1 MDLPERKSLEI
12 EDFKS
17 RWQLTPEQLASSIHT
32 EEELNTMQEFLLM
45 IEEGFREEIA
55 DWELENTFFLYQDE
69 ESEGGKDYI
78 LRFFSFTKGLT
89 ECWLVIG
96 CQPQIEVTSENM
108 DVALLGTIS
117 NILLSQLNDVL
128 VRD

>member
-17 RWQLTPEQLASSIHT
+17 RWQLTPEQLASTKRT
-32 EEELNTMQEFLLM
+32 EDELEGMQEFLLS

>member
-1 MDLPERKSLEI
+1 MDL

-17 RWQLTPEQLASSIHT
+17 KWQLSPEQLANTQRT
-32 EEELNTMQEFLLM
+32 EEELEEMQEFLLS
-45 IEEGFREEIA
+45 IEESFREEIA